1 MRIAIY
7 GAGGVGAYFGGRLA
21 EAGNDVSFIAR
32 NDHLKALQSKGL
44 SISSIAGDFEL
55 KQVMA
60 TNNPS
65 EIGVV
70 DYVICTV
77 KSWQMSMAAKA
88 MKPLIGDNTLV
99 IPLQNG
105 IDAPDVLRG
114 VLGPEHVLGGLCA
127 LIAFNSAPGKI
138 KHIGANPLIRF
149 GRLDGKA
156 DSRVNL
162 LSEVFNRCAGVK
174 SSIPENVTRAMW
186 QKFMLITPW
195 SGLGA
200 ISRAPIGILLQQPET
215 REILTEAM
223 QEILDLAKAKEI
235 IMPGDII
242 ASTLEVLDGFPPN
255 STTSMQRD
263 IESQKPSELDFQNG
277 AVVRLAKEFNLP
289 IPVNNLVYYALRSTE
304 LRARGALKF

>member
-1 MRIAIY
+1 MRIAVY
-7 GAGGVGAYFGGRLA
+7 GSGGVGAYFGGRLA

-32 NDHLKALQSKGL
+32 GDHLKALQSKGL

-55 KQVMA
+55 KQVVA
-60 TNNPS
+60 TENPS
-65 EIGVV
+65 EIGAV
-70 DYVICTV
+70 DYVICAV
-77 KSWQMSMAAKA
+77 KSWQMPMAAKA

-105 IDAPDVLRG
+105 VDAPDVLSDE
-114 VLGPEHVLGGLCA
+114 LGDEHVLGGLCA
-127 LIAFNSAPGKI
+127 LIAFKSAPGEI

-162 LSEVFNRCAGVK
+162 LSEVFNRCAGAK
-174 SSIPENVTRAMW
+174 SSIPENITRAMW

-215 REILTEAM
+215 REVLTEAM
-223 QEILDLAKAKEI
+223 QEILDLATAKEI
-235 IMPGDII
+235 IMPDDMI
-242 ASTLEVLDGFPPN
+242 ANTLKLLDGFPSN

-263 IESQKPSELDFQNG
+263 IESQKPSELDYQNG
-277 AVVRLAKEFNLP
+277 TVVRLAKEFNLQV
-289 IPVNNLVYYALRSTE
+289 PVNRLIYYALRSTE